1 VVRAAVAIKGGGQM
15 DPRGCKAR
23 AWVQLSIGAF
33 TLLALAGTGVAE
45 ERDQLAVVTGTPPGA
60 CKNLGK
66 VTGMTQRSPLDET
79 GAMKDALKQA
89 RDLGAT
95 HFRYYPE
102 YSGQRGSNTWI
113 YFGVAYRCQAPATPP
128 PGGSK

>member
-1 VVRAAVAIKGGGQM
+1 M
-15 DPRGCKAR
+15 NPRGSKAR
-23 AWVQLSIGAF
+23 ARVLLSLGAF
-33 TLLALAGTGVAE
+33 ALLALAGAGVAE
-45 ERDQLAVVTGTPPGA
+45 EQAQVAVVTGTPPGA

-66 VTGMTQRSPLDET
+66 VTGMTQRSPLDEA

-102 YSGQRGSNTWI
+102 YSGQRGSSTWI
-113 YFGVAYRCQAPATPP
+113 YFGVAYRCQAPATPAP
-128 PGGSK
+128 AGSK